1 MFAQRA
7 GCVASCD
14 QAHETMNPYIH
25 LFGPAH
31 LGMLAAVPVV
41 GGLLAYAH
49 RNFPARSRAI
59 RLGLGVVLLANM
71 VIFYRWS
78 HPLSFPGDMPLE
90 LCDFSLFL
98 AILSLFTLK
107 PDFFDLA
114 YFWALAGASMALLT
128 PNLNEPFPS
137 FGTVEFFVTHG
148 LTVAAVLYLVWSHQA
163 RPRTWSVLRAMI
175 GINIVALIDG
185 PFDYFFGTDYFFLRA
200 KPANPSLLDYLGP
213 WPLYI
218 LTTEGVALI
227 LFLLLYLPVRRRG
240 VATPAMASQ
249 LTAQK

>member
-1 MFAQRA
+1 
-7 GCVASCD
+7 
-14 QAHETMNPYIH
+14 MNPYIH

-41 GGLLAYAH
+41 GGLLAWAH
-49 RNFPARSRAI
+49 RKFPARSRAI
-59 RLGLGVVLLANM
+59 RLGLGVVLLANT

-107 PDFFDLA
+107 PAFFDLA

-128 PNLNEPFPS
+128 PNLTEPFPS

-148 LTVAAVLYLVWSHQA
+148 LTVAAVLYLLWSHQA

-227 LFLLLYLPVRRRG
+227 LFLLLYLPVRHG
-240 VATPAMASQ
+240 SVATPAEAGQ
-249 LTAQK
+249 LTAQN